1 MKPEL
6 DRIKNDVETMQ
17 QALGLAPAMAREWVP
32 WLKRDLRLDLWW
44 SLPGLI
50 LIASSWL
57 PRHPKARYLG
67 LAPDQWSGVLVILAV
82 LGVMMFHIKKTTA
95 NDGRPQSLIREY
107 RRFWGVDSQ
116 GVRIGAALALEFLLY
131 FYWALHFRISTQA
144 FIPGLFILVGATYL
158 VLTVISRIWLL
169 LGWALPLLAYGLFA
183 VLLPDRHNTLREIPL
198 GMMFIAIGGLSFI
211 LQAWQIR
218 QIARHHESH

>member
-57 PRHPKARYLG
+57 PRHPKARY
-67 LAPDQWSGVLVILAV
+67 
-82 LGVMMFHIKKTTA
+82 
-95 NDGRPQSLIREY
+95 
-107 RRFWGVDSQ
+107 
-116 GVRIGAALALEFLLY
+116 
-131 FYWALHFRISTQA
+131 
-144 FIPGLFILVGATYL
+144 
-158 VLTVISRIWLL
+158 
-169 LGWALPLLAYGLFA
+169 
-183 VLLPDRHNTLREIPL
+183 
-198 GMMFIAIGGLSFI
+198 
-211 LQAWQIR
+211 
-218 QIARHHESH
+218 